1 MTADLFKDYLDVILA
16 ERSWSWAVIGIA
28 YIIVGLFI
36 RSLFLG
42 AVIHKTKELNR
53 GPSQELKK
61 AYLQRAPLGWV
72 FFLFS
77 FLIVVG
83 LWNRGVQIPLSVKE
97 ALGILGAI
105 VAYVFSI
112 IYHLQALGIAAV
124 IALKRYSEKE
134 ASD

>member
-1 MTADLFKDYLDVILA
+1 MTADLLKEYLDVILA
-16 ERSWSWAVIGIA
+16 ERSWSWAVIGIV

-42 AVIHKTKELNR
+42 PVAHKAKELNR
-53 GPSQELKK
+53 GPHQELKK
-61 AYLQRAPLGWV
+61 AYLHRAPLGWV

-83 LWNRGVQIPLSVKE
+83 LWNRGIKTPVSIKE
-97 ALGILGAI
+97 ALAILGAI
-105 VAYVFSI
+105 VSYVFSI

-134 ASD
+134 AGD